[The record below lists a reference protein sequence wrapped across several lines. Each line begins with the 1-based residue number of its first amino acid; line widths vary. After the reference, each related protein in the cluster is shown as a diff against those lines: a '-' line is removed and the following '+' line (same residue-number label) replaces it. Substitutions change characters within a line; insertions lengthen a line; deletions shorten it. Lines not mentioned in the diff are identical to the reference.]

1 MVFYKIILTTSALS
15 STNLGS
21 ILIFASGVLHRS
33 SVLSKF
39 HESGPKIRCNTWIRY
54 NMIFYDAA
62 CHVRSFVH
70 NTDIPGIY
78 IYICIY
84 TLGTPI
90 QERPVTR
97 RNKLSTHCSYL

>member
-70 NTDIPGIY
+70 NTDIFIY
-78 IYICIY
+78 IYIY
-84 TLGTPI
+84 MR
-90 QERPVTR
+90 QF
-97 RNKLSTHCSYL
+97 